1 LRFSVIVQQGV
12 PGGFQRLLWAASHKF
27 FSHGVWNSPLPHV
40 MSSRA
45 QLAKEESDEELVS
58 RFQKSGD
65 SDCFAELFVRH
76 RKRIYVACRCFF
88 SDGGTAEDATQETFL
103 RAYQNLRRFRE
114 GNFRGWLMRIAKN
127 VCIDQWR
134 KRRPEVAAEETEL
147 NEVAD
152 AGALDRTCHLQ
163 EAAAKLRKEMEL
175 LPAEQHRCLELKLQG
190 YSYEETAARTGLPLL
205 AVKSHLQNGRRTLWL
220 KMEGTV
226 SRVK

>member
-1 LRFSVIVQQGV
+1 M
-12 PGGFQRLLWAASHKF
+12 F
-27 FSHGVWNSPLPHV
+27 FSHGVWNQATPHV

-45 QLAKEESDEELVS
+45 QPAREVSDEELVS
-58 RFQKSGD
+58 RFQGCGD
-65 SDCFAELFVRH
+65 PDCFAELFVRY
-76 RKRIYVACRCFF
+76 RKRIYVACRGFF

-134 KRRPEVAAEETEL
+134 KRRAEQAADETEASEL
-147 NEVAD
+147 AD
-152 AGALDRTCHLQ
+152 AGALDRSWDLQ
-163 EAAAKLRKEMEL
+163 DAVARLRKEMDL

-190 YSYEETAARTGLPLL
+190 YSYEETAARTGLAVE